1 MKKQKFDT
9 NTDSLWKKIKLSL
22 TNAQNYSW
30 YQCFNIGL
38 EHPIKL
44 EADKEYEI
52 CLIIDQ
58 DISTLYIN
66 GTALNA
72 RLCDHPGN
80 GLALTVDRWYTK
92 KQKIQK

>member
-1 MKKQKFDT
+1 M
-9 NTDSLWKKIKLSL
+9 
-22 TNAQNYSW
+22 
-30 YQCFNIGL
+30 
-38 EHPIKL
+38 

-66 GTALNA
+66 GTALNT

-80 GLALTVDRWYTK
+80 GLALTVTDGTLEAKNTK
-92 KQKIQK
+92 IATKVNK

>member
-1 MKKQKFDT
+1 M

-22 TNAQNYSW
+22 TNVQIIHGISA
-30 YQCFNIGL
+30 FNIGL
-38 EHPIKL
+38 ERPIKL

-72 RLCDHPGN
+72 TLEAKN
-80 GLALTVDRWYTK
+80 TK
-92 KQKIQK
+92 IATKINK

>member
-1 MKKQKFDT
+1 M
-9 NTDSLWKKIKLSL
+9 
-22 TNAQNYSW
+22 
-30 YQCFNIGL
+30 
-38 EHPIKL
+38 

-80 GLALTVDRWYTK
+80 GLALTVTDGTLEAKNTK
-92 KQKIQK
+92 

>member
-1 MKKQKFDT
+1 M

-22 TNAQNYSW
+22 TNVQIIHGN
-30 YQCFNIGL
+30 QCFNIGL
-38 EHPIKL
+38 ERPIKL

-66 GTALNA
+66 GNGINA

-80 GLALTVDRWYTK
+80 GLALTVTDGTLEAKNTK
-92 KQKIQK
+92 IATKINK